1 MRRDL
6 FQILSFFLFF
16 VVPFNMDFHFGS
28 VIYGYTVSSLGAR
41 LVVYFY

>member
-6 FQILSFFLFF
+6 FQILSFFFS